1 MKMLIEGV
9 DILIAEDNPN
19 DLELALHGLKKYK
32 LANNIHICRDGEE
45 VLQFLFGDDAAA
57 ANPRLILLDL
67 KMPKVDGL
75 QVLRQIKADPRTKSI
90 PVVMMTSSREEQD
103 IVESYRLG
111 VNSYIVKPVDF
122 DQFAE
127 AVRQIGM
134 YWMLFNQP
142 PSNA

>member
-1 MKMLIEGV
+1 RGDGRWPCDGATHHSSSRRSHLGRGRGGQGGALLLYDRRNTMKMLIEGV

-32 LANNIHICRDGEE
+32 LANNIHICRNGEE

-90 PVVMMTSSREEQD
+90 
-103 IVESYRLG
+103 
-111 VNSYIVKPVDF
+111 
-122 DQFAE
+122 
-127 AVRQIGM
+127 
-134 YWMLFNQP
+134 
-142 PSNA
+142 